1 MKFNKLSL
9 VSITVLLVVNFSLIF
24 LMYSQMRD
32 KKSKSAILASRQDR
46 INGLEQKLGILKVLT
61 INNVK
66 APIYNPCDPFFKDKV
81 SGNAL
86 VLRFHENDC
95 NDCVK
100 QSIQTIVKYKKTN
113 PETNFVVVADYSNM
127 AKLNRDFPFIP
138 VPVYLVENLNLDI
151 EGNKSPYIFL
161 IKNNRYEKV
170 FFPNYLAMDMLDAYL
185 KTL

>member
-1 MKFNKLSL
+1 
-9 VSITVLLVVNFSLIF
+9 
-24 LMYSQMRD
+24 
-32 KKSKSAILASRQDR
+32 
-46 INGLEQKLGILKVLT
+46 
-61 INNVK
+61 
-66 APIYNPCDPFFKDKV
+66 
-81 SGNAL
+81 
-86 VLRFHENDC
+86 
-95 NDCVK
+95 
-100 QSIQTIVKYKKTN
+100 
-113 PETNFVVVADYSNM
+113 M